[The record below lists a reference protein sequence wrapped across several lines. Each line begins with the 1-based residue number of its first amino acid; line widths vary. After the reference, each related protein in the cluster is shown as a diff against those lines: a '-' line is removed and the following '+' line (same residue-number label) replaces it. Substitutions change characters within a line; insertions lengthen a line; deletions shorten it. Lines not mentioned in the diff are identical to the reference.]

1 MVGSSIV
8 RQLAHSGYTSLLT
21 PSSGDLDL
29 TDQHQVRT
37 FFRSASPDAVILAAA
52 KVGGILANS
61 SYPAD
66 FLYRNLLI
74 EANVIDA
81 ARESKVAKLIFLASS
96 CAYPR
101 SAVQPMREEELLSG
115 PLEPTNEPY
124 AIAKIAGVKM
134 CESYFRQ
141 YDSNF
146 LSVMPTNLYG
156 PNDNFDPETSHVI
169 PALIRKF
176 HEAKQQNAGTVRIWG
191 SGRPR
196 REFMHVDDLAE
207 AVVFVLE
214 NVEAESV
221 YRHGISHLNV
231 GTGSDLTILETAELI
246 RDIVGYKGEIDLD
259 GSKPDG
265 TLRKLLDVTRI
276 HELGWRHRIEL
287 REGLER
293 TYDWFLNNVSARDQ
307 TIGVERSVT
316 DGR

>member
-1 MVGSSIV
+1 MVGNSIV
-8 RQLAHSGYTSLLT
+8 RQLERRGYTGLVT
-21 PSSGDLDL
+21 PSSRDLDL

-66 FLYRNLLI
+66 FLYRNLII

-81 ARESKVAKLIFLASS
+81 ARESNVAKLVFLASS

-101 SAVQPMREEELLSG
+101 DSVQPMREEELLSG

-124 AIAKIAGVKM
+124 AIAKIAGIKL

-169 PALIRKF
+169 PALIRKL
-176 HEAKQQNAGTVRIWG
+176 HEAKRQDAGTVSIWG

-196 REFMHVDDLAE
+196 REFMHVDDLAG

-246 RDIVGYKGEIDLD
+246 RDIVGYKGEINLD

-265 TLRKLLDVTRI
+265 TLRKLLDVTRM

-293 TYDWFLNNVSARDQ
+293 TYDWFLNNVSARNE
-307 TIGVERSVT
+307 TTGVERSVS